1 MKPKEFEAIYKFTVA
16 PTVPFPSALN
26 WNTEPIGEL
35 IRCKDC
41 KYSDTFSDMTAE
53 PHSQLKCL
61 GIRYGGVEPMWYC
74 EHGERKDNG

>member
-1 MKPKEFEAIYKFTVA
+1 MKPKDFEVIYKFTVA

-41 KYSDTFSDMTAE
+41 KWFGKAGCAVSIVDESDE
-53 PHSQLKCL
+53 PK
-61 GIRYGGVEPMWYC
+61 ENDYC
-74 EHGERKDNG
+74 SWAERKED